1 MTYSMPV
8 TQKLRKLVKSLYQK
22 QHREQNGLF
31 VAEGE
36 KLVYELKHSGYEIE
50 LVAVRESPSPIAKEL
65 VEEFSE
71 EAVPI
76 YNAPKHVFDQMCD
89 AKSPQTILAVANI
102 RENEIIKN
110 TPFVALDGVA
120 DPGNVG
126 TIIRTADWF
135 GYKQV
140 ILGKSCA
147 DSLNPKVLR
156 ATMGSAFRMKV
167 VETLDLYEMIE
178 ENFSKFSIYGADV
191 NAQISI
197 QECKIAENHGI
208 IMGSEAHGIS
218 PEVEPIINSK
228 FLIDGKGQAES
239 LNVAVS
245 AGIALYHFSRFLK

>member
-50 LVAVRESPSPIAKEL
+50 LVAVRESPSPLAKEL

-71 EAVPI
+71 EAIPI
-76 YNAPKHVFDQMCD
+76 YNAPKHIFDQMCD

-102 RENEIIKN
+102 KPADLLSGE
-110 TPFVALDGVA
+110 PFVALDGVA

-140 ILGKSCA
+140 ILGRKCA
-147 DSLNPKVLR
+147 DALNPKVLR
-156 ATMGSAFRMKV
+156 STMGSAFKIQV
-167 VETLDLYEMIE
+167 IETDDLYGTLTS
-178 ENFSKFSIYGADV
+178 NFKDFSIFGADV
-191 NAQISI
+191 NANKSI
-197 QECKIAENHGI
+197 KKCKAKAKHGVVF
-208 IMGSEAHGIS
+208 GSESHGIS
-218 PEVEPIINSK
+218 KPVKAIIDER
-228 FLIDGKGQAES
+228 FLIDGKGCAES

-245 AGIALYHFSRFLK
+245 SGIALYHFSQFV